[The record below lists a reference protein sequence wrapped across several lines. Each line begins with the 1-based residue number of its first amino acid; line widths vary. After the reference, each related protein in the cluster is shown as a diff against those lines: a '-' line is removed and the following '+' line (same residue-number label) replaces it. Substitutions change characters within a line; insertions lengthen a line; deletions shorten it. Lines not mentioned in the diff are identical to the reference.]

1 MRTRFITLLIIFT
14 LLGSNSISANEEL
27 SLNTI
32 DTILVSEETKFSDL
46 VPGTQRVIRW
56 FDGVKKT
63 DLSIVY
69 LHGFSASSKEISP
82 TTELLADKL
91 NANIFYSRL
100 TGHGRSED
108 AMLDGNIEAWLK
120 DTTQAYNI
128 GALIGRNVIIIS
140 TSTGGT
146 LATWLSAQPFA
157 KQLLANIMISPN
169 YGIKSKFGRIIKW
182 PWGLTIAKWLNGP
195 YYSFEPL
202 NEVHRRYWTERYPV
216 EAIPPMLQLI
226 DLVEDIDKSVIQIP
240 QLIIYSPDDQ
250 VINTAKI
257 EKTITH
263 FTNSPV
269 TVERYNN
276 SIDPAQHVLSGD
288 ACSPESTAEV
298 VEMIDTYVRSLIN

>member
-1 MRTRFITLLIIFT
+1 MIIFT
-14 LLGSNSISANEEL
+14 LFGSNSISAKEEL

-32 DTILVSEETKFSDL
+32 DNILANEETKFNDL

-63 DLSIVY
+63 DISIIY

-91 NANIFYSRL
+91 NANIFYTRL
-100 TGHGRSED
+100 TGHGRNED
-108 AMLDGNIEAWLK
+108 AMLDGNVDAWLK

-128 GALIGRNVIIIS
+128 GALIGRNVIIVS

-146 LATWLSAQPFA
+146 LATWLIGQSFA
-157 KQLLANIMISPN
+157 KQLLASIMISPN
-169 YGIKSKFGRIIKW
+169 YGIKSKFGRIVKW

-202 NEVHRRYWTERYPV
+202 NEIHRQYWTERYPV
-216 EAIPPMLQLI
+216 EAISPMLKLI

-257 EKTITH
+257 EKTIKH
-263 FTNSPV
+263 FTNSSV

-276 SIDPAQHVLSGD
+276 SSDPAQHVLSGD
-288 ACSPESTAEV
+288 ACSPESTTEV
-298 VEMIDTYVRSLIN
+298 VEMIETYIRSLIN